1 MEREV
6 HEDVL
11 KRHLSK
17 VGIIFGVSS
26 TNFRPSLTDQSK
38 TATELEMRSYVIC
51 WDLHDRIENSDASK
65 VDRDLCCK
73 YWNLGFACGPFMK
86 QANKICQKHHICSN
100 NNCRTLSDTDHRA
113 IQHPPVPICTGHRD
127 KLLGL
132 NKLHE
137 KPIQFHKLSSPE
149 DTREACE
156 KYNVKLPALNAELLG
171 ALLEK
176 TEMLPALQESLVR
189 GWREGLDLGS
199 DLPEDDH
206 WVNSP
211 NMNEEQLEVLSTSL
225 KLETNLKRLCGP
237 LKKPICDGRWFTKSF
252 VSPYFVIPK
261 KTPPNQ
267 PQRWRLIHHLS
278 FHNSGNRS
286 LSVNGHIDIEE
297 FPTVFPTH
305 LTGAHLVF

>member
-1 MEREV
+1 MQV
-6 HEDVL
+6 DDQ
-11 KRHLSK
+11 KRDLSK

-26 TNFRPSLTDQSK
+26 TNGEPPSSVDHSK
-38 TATELEMRSYVIC
+38 TASELEMRSYDIR
-51 WDLHDRIENSDASK
+51 WDLHDHIETSGASK

-86 QANKICQKHHICSN
+86 QVNRICQKHHICSN
-100 NNCRTLSDTDHRA
+100 DNCRTLSNTDHRA
-113 IQHPPVPICTGHRD
+113 IQHPPLSICSGHKD

-132 NKLHE
+132 NKIHE
-137 KPIQFHKLSSPE
+137 KPIRFHESSSPE
-149 DTREACE
+149 DTLEACR
-156 KYNVKLPALNAELLG
+156 KYDVKLPTLNAELLG
-171 ALLEK
+171 TLLQK
-176 TEMLPALQESLVR
+176 TTMLPALRRSLVR

-206 WVNSP
+206 WVDSP
-211 NMNEEQLEVLSTSL
+211 NMNEEQLEVLRTSL
-225 KLETNLKRLCGP
+225 KHETDLKRMCGP
-237 LKKPICDGRWFTKSF
+237 LKRPNYDGRWFIKSF

-261 KTPPNQ
+261 NTPLNQ

-278 FHNSGNRS
+278 FHKSGDRS

-297 FPTVFPTH
+297 YPTIFPTH